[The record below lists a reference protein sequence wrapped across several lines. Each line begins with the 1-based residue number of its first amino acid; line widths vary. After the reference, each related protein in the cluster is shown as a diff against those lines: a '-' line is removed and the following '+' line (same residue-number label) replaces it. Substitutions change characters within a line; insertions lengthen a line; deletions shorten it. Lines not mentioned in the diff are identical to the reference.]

1 MGELS
6 RQEAR
11 LRLVVNRDDVDRIS
25 GELWHLGTLGIEEQI
40 DGDDVILLAGFDS
53 AVVADAA
60 ATQLGRFTIVE
71 EFGSGD
77 YLDTWREFA
86 TVYRTGNRLVVK
98 APWVSYEP
106 DGTELVLWIDPGR
119 SFGSGSHPST
129 QLALAELE
137 RLLEGNESVL
147 DVGCGSG
154 ILAVAAARLGA
165 TRVLAID
172 IDNSAPDVTA
182 GNARANGVDEF
193 IEVSTDPLGD
203 VTETFNVVVA
213 NMLASTLIELAPDL
227 IGAVRPRGRLVI
239 SGILDVQM
247 QSVVEALRPFEL
259 LTTREREA
267 AEQTWVVL
275 TFG

>member
-40 DGDDVILLAGFDS
+40 DGEGVILLAGFDS
-53 AVVADAA
+53 AIAADEAA
-60 ATQLGRFTIVE
+60 KHLESFTIVE
-71 EFGSGD
+71 EFGSRD
-77 YLDTWREFA
+77 YLDAWREFA

-98 APWVSYEP
+98 APWVSYQP
-106 DGTELVLWIDPGR
+106 NGTELVLWIDPGR

-165 TRVLAID
+165 TQVFGID
-172 IDNSAPDVTA
+172 IDTAAPDVTI
-182 GNARANGVDEF
+182 GNARANGVEEF
-193 IEVSTDPLGD
+193 IEVSTGPLGD
-203 VTETFNVVVA
+203 VSDTFDVVVA

-227 IGAVRPRGRLVI
+227 IRAVRPRGRLII
-239 SGILDVQM
+239 SGILNAQI
-247 QSVVEALRPFEL
+247 QSVVEALRPLKL

-267 AEQTWVVL
+267 SEQTWVVL

>member
-40 DGDDVILLAGFDS
+40 DGEGVILLAGFDS
-53 AVVADAA
+53 AIAADEAA
-60 ATQLGRFTIVE
+60 KHLESFAIVE
-71 EFGSGD
+71 EFGSRD
-77 YLDTWREFA
+77 YLDAWREFA

-98 APWVSYEP
+98 APWVSYQP
-106 DGTELVLWIDPGR
+106 NGTELVLWIDPGR

-165 TRVLAID
+165 TQVFGID
-172 IDNSAPDVTA
+172 IDTAAPDVTI
-182 GNARANGVDEF
+182 GNARANGVEEF
-193 IEVSTDPLGD
+193 IEVSTGPLGD
-203 VTETFNVVVA
+203 VSDTFDVVVA

-227 IGAVRPRGRLVI
+227 IRAVRPRGRLII
-239 SGILDVQM
+239 SGILNAQI
-247 QSVVEALRPFEL
+247 QSVVEALRPLKL

-267 AEQTWVVL
+267 SEQTWVVL

>member
-1 MGELS
+1 M
-6 RQEAR
+6 
-11 LRLVVNRDDVDRIS
+11 
-25 GELWHLGTLGIEEQI
+25 
-40 DGDDVILLAGFDS
+40 ILLAGFDS

-60 ATQLGRFTIVE
+60 ATQLGRFAIVE

>member
-1 MGELS
+1 VGELS

-40 DGDDVILLAGFDS
+40 DGEGVILLAGFDS
-53 AVVADAA
+53 AIAADEAA
-60 ATQLGRFTIVE
+60 KHLESFAIVE
-71 EFGSGD
+71 EFGSRD
-77 YLDTWREFA
+77 YLDAWREFA

-98 APWVSYEP
+98 APWVSYQP
-106 DGTELVLWIDPGR
+106 NGTELVLWIDPGR

-165 TRVLAID
+165 TQVFGID
-172 IDNSAPDVTA
+172 IDTAAPDVTI
-182 GNARANGVDEF
+182 GNARANGVEEF
-193 IEVSTDPLGD
+193 IEVSTGPLGD
-203 VTETFNVVVA
+203 VSDTFDVVVA

-227 IGAVRPRGRLVI
+227 IRAVRPRGRLII
-239 SGILDVQM
+239 SGILNAQI
-247 QSVVEALRPFEL
+247 QSVVEALRPLKL

-267 AEQTWVVL
+267 SEQTWVVL